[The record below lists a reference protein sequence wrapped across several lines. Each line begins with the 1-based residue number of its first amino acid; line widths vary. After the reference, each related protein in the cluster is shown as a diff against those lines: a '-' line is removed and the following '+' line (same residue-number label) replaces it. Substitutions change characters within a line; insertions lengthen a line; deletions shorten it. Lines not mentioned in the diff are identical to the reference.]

1 MTYRELLEELKH
13 FTPEQL
19 DQSVTI
25 HVSGIDE
32 FYSLV
37 GDYPLV
43 ESDETCDVLDSGHKY
58 LCI

>member
-1 MTYRELLEELKH
+1 MTYRDLLEELKN

-19 DQSVTI
+19 EQDVTI

-32 FYSLV
+32 FYPLV
-37 GDYPLV
+37 GDYPLC
-43 ESDETCDVLDSGHKY
+43 ETDEDDVLDAGHKY